1 MKKFVRRLGIFLI
14 ILGLVF
20 PPSTVFAAE
29 ENAEGESS
37 PAWEYV
43 DIPDTADIEI
53 ERHSTVTLNGLIYI
67 IGGLFPNNLYSTRTT
82 VYNPKTNELHSAGE
96 MTDARGQFGCVVY
109 QGKIYSFGGAGNSKM
124 LNTVEVFDPKTET
137 WSMVNTVMPV
147 EKYGFGTAVVGDK
160 IYIIGGYNYKKTGIC
175 TVDIYDPQ
183 TNTWTSG
190 ASTPYPGIN
199 FGCAVIQGKIYT
211 FGGQTTTSNMSATNY
226 SEISCYDPAIDK
238 WSSAGKLPRPIVS
251 SSVSLYNNKAIITGG
266 KLNDA
271 HAYYTSITFIYD
283 PVSQTCTEAPSLQ
296 TYRSMHTSEIVDDI
310 IYVICGQLIIKG
322 YTSTASTIEKLDLTQ
337 LLPPPPVSD
346 NLTVLLN
353 TGESVQLSVSSNLAD
368 NANLTWSSSD
378 SSIARVDE
386 NGKVR
391 AVAPGT
397 CSIAAENTGD
407 EYQEFIPVKVF
418 DGNADQYRLAVSLLP
433 EQTTRLHLTEDP
445 TSTTWTSHDTAVA
458 TVNTSGVVTAV
469 SNGLV
474 IVEGEANSKSHHIY
488 VRVKA

>member
-1 MKKFVRRLGIFLI
+1 MKKFVCRFGIFLI
-14 ILGLVF
+14 LLGLVF
-20 PPSTVFAAE
+20 TPLPVFAAE
-29 ENAEGESS
+29 ENAEGEPA

-43 DIPDTADIEI
+43 DIPDTADLKL
-53 ERHSTVTLNGLIYI
+53 RLHSTVSLNGLIYI
-67 IGGLFPNNLYSTRTT
+67 IGGLSNGSYSTRTT
-82 VYNPKTNELHSAGE
+82 VYNPKTNEFHSAGE

-109 QGKIYSFGGAGNSKM
+109 QGKIYSFGGSGNSKM
-124 LNTVEVFDPKTET
+124 PNTVEVFDPKTET

-147 EKYGFGTAVVGDK
+147 EKYGFGIAVVGDK
-160 IYIIGGYNYKKTGIC
+160 IYIIGGYNYKTKGEC

-183 TNTWTSG
+183 TNTWTKG
-190 ASTPYPGIN
+190 ASTPYPGVN

-211 FGGQTTTSNMSATNY
+211 FGGQTTAPNNNTTNY
-226 SEISCYDPAIDK
+226 SEISCYDPALDYWK
-238 WSSAGKLPRPIVS
+238 GAGNLPTRLFSESVS
-251 SSVSLYNNKAIITGG
+251 SYNSKAIITGG
-266 KLNDA
+266 LLDVVPFVDNTVT
-271 HAYYTSITFIYD
+271 YIYD
-283 PVSQTCTEAPSLQ
+283 PISQTCTKGPSLQ
-296 TYRSMHTSEIVDDI
+296 TSRSMHTSVIVDDI
-310 IYVICGQLIIKG
+310 IYAIGGQHLKKSIS
-322 YTSTASTIEKLDLTQ
+322 STTPTIEKLDLTQ
-337 LLPPPPVSD
+337 LLPPPPVSE

-433 EQTTRLHLTEDP
+433 EQTTRLHLTDDP